1 MIKEVTLC
9 DFSIREVGN
18 PNKSHKYTVQCVLPI
33 NLFNQQIFTGIWFW
47 YLIVLFW
54 NIVEMG
60 VWIRRCLPSKS
71 RQWIK
76 RRISLISKS
85 ILIRKKRLDHFIE
98 TYLEPDGIFM
108 IRMIANNTSD
118 FVATDL
124 VHHLW
129 CQHADNYDQCFQ
141 DDPHNVDDSF
151 CQFEHKKKDKPKHNV
166 RIDDNVQNLENNRD
180 YFSFPHVMAQ
190 PNEQEMDRI
199 NNLNTLQN
207 LMNQLSYNRSASER
221 NQSLINNDN
230 IESMN
235 LLEPDTLQIRKRD
248 TNNST
253 KV

>member
-1 MIKEVTLC
+1 
-9 DFSIREVGN
+9 
-18 PNKSHKYTVQCVLPI
+18 
-33 NLFNQQIFTGIWFW
+33 
-47 YLIVLFW
+47 
-54 NIVEMG
+54 MG

-85 ILIRKKRLDHFIE
+85 ILIRKKRLEHFID

-151 CQFEHKKKDKPKHNV
+151 CQFEHKKKEKSKQNV
-166 RIDDNVQNLENNRD
+166 QIADNVQIIENNRD
-180 YFSFPHVMAQ
+180 YFSFPHAMTQ
-190 PNEQEMDRI
+190 PNEHEMERI
-199 NNLNTLQN
+199 NNLSTLQN
-207 LMNQLSYNRSASER
+207 LMNQLSYNRTASER
-221 NQSLINNDN
+221 NHSTLNNDN
-230 IESMN
+230 MESMN